1 MSDAYRIRSDQTW
14 ADARDAYLSGHTA
27 EDVCARYDL
36 GLSAFRARARRQ
48 GWRRTDTPDPD
59 PIDIDAPTP
68 LDDLSPG
75 ELAEICMRRAARAID
90 RDSSAEAMRWLRLY
104 LALKAQPH
112 AQPHAQAVATPH
124 AAPVARAS
132 NVHDVH
138 AKKAA
143 PVPSAPPPTPAP
155 LNRADRRRQAAVER
169 RLSG

>member
-75 ELAEICMRRAARAID
+75 QLAEICMRRAARAID
-90 RDSSAEAMRWLRLY
+90 RDSSAEAMRWMRLHS
-104 LALKAQPH
+104 LLSAH
-112 AQPHAQAVATPH
+112 AD
-124 AAPVARAS
+124 APPVRAREGASVDRAS

-138 AKKAA
+138 AKNVVAYG
-143 PVPSAPPPTPAP
+143 PTLAPPSGP
-155 LNRADRRRQAAVER
+155 LNRRERRRQAAVER